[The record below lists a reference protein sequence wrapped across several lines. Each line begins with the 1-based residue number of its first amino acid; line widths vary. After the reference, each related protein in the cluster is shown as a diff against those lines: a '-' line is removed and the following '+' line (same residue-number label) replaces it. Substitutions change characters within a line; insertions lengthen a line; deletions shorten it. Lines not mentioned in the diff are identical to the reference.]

1 MSIAS
6 TFGRHASLVRTSI
19 LACTLAVSLS
29 GCLFDGDLVPD
40 RSGSGTGTGTTTIDP
55 PPTPPITP
63 PPPDPSNQAPAISGS
78 PVTGARVNEAYTFQ
92 PSASDPD
99 GDNLSFQIA
108 SKPAWASFDTRTG
121 RLSGTP
127 STSSTGV
134 FSDVRISV
142 SDGKASSTLA
152 SFSITVT
159 GSQATGSA
167 TLSWQPPTSNT
178 DGSPLTNLAGYVVR
192 YGTSPGALDV
202 EVRIDNPGLVTY
214 VVSDLA
220 PATWYFQVIAYN
232 TAGVESSPS
241 ATGSKTIS

>member
-1 MSIAS
+1 MSFAR

-19 LACTLAVSLS
+19 LASTLAVSLT

-40 RSGSGTGTGTTTIDP
+40 RSGNATTGSTS
-55 PPTPPITP
+55 ITP
-63 PPPDPSNQAPAISGS
+63 PPPAPSNQAPTISGA
-78 PVTGARVNEAYTFQ
+78 PLATARVNEAYSFQ

-99 GDNLSFQIA
+99 GDALTFQI
-108 SKPAWASFDTRTG
+108 SNKPAWATFDTRTG

-134 FSDVRISV
+134 FSDVRITV
-142 SDGKASSTLA
+142 SDGRASSALA
-152 SFSITVT
+152 PFAISVT
-159 GSQATGSA
+159 SSQTTGSA

-192 YGTSPGALDV
+192 YGTAPDALDIG
-202 EVRIDNPGLVTY
+202 VRINNPGLVTY
-214 VVSDLA
+214 VVSDLT
-220 PATWYFQVIAYN
+220 PATWYFQVVAYN
-232 TAGVESSPS
+232 SVGVESSPS